1 MIPHAFVS
9 FSSVLDGSEL
19 GAGFTDGIDGMSFT
33 FASFLCFF
41 DVFMYLCV
49 NMDAMEQFWM

>member
-1 MIPHAFVS
+1 MIPYAFVS
-9 FSSVLDGSEL
+9 LSFILDESEL
-19 GAGFTDGIDGMSFT
+19 GAGNMDGIDGMSFT

-49 NMDAMEQFWM
+49 NMDAMDQFWM